1 MFKLKDLTN
10 EGDRHANFN
19 NWEELVR
26 FAWIPVVTFLE
37 NPIGKLGWRLCPTM
51 VIKRSFHSSNL

>member
-1 MFKLKDLTN
+1 MFELKDLTN

-19 NWEELVR
+19 NWEKLVR

-37 NPIGKLGWRLCPTM
+37 NPIGKLGW
-51 VIKRSFHSSNL
+51 